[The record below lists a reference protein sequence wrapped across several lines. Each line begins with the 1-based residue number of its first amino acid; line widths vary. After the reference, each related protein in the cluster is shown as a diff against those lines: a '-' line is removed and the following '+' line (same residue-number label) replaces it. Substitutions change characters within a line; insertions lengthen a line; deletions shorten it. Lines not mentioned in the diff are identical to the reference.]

1 MDRWIVKKKKD
12 IFDGGIFTIRNLTC
26 FHPGKSFE
34 HDFYIL
40 HTRDWIN
47 IIALT
52 EDGRFI
58 MVKQHRLGTDE
69 ATIETP
75 AGLVEKGESPESA
88 AERELRE
95 ETGYVSQ
102 GLTLLMKLAVNPAI
116 MDNFVYFYLAS
127 GCRNAGSQRLDAAED
142 IEVLLYSRDEVIGL
156 IQEGKITHSLIITAL
171 SLYFASPSDSGNRR
185 PLYYGDRDVPSEGNF
200 K

>member
-1 MDRWIVKKKKD
+1 MDRWTVKKNED
-12 IFDGGIFTIRNLTC
+12 IFDGRIFTIRNLTC
-26 FHPGKSFE
+26 FHPGKSLE

-40 HTRDWIN
+40 HTHDWIN
-47 IIALT
+47 IVALT

-69 ATIETP
+69 VTIETP

-88 AERELRE
+88 AKRELRE
-95 ETGYVSQ
+95 ETGFVAQS
-102 GLTLLMKLAVNPAI
+102 LTLLRKLAVNPAI
-116 MDNFVYFYLAS
+116 MDNFVHFYLAS

-156 IQEGKITHSLIITAL
+156 IQQGEISHSLIITAL
-171 SLYFASPSDSGNRR
+171 SLYFASPSDGGNPR
-185 PLYYGDRDVPSEGNF
+185 PLY
-200 K
+200 